1 MSNSDFPGYGG
12 KRPLLYVAADRLL
25 LDEKNPR
32 LTKTQQGADQEGLQK
47 ILFKFF
53 NLGEL
58 ATSMSENGYFDEEPL
73 VGVPVGLPKKFDGL
87 NYEELRDDKA
97 YQAFLAA
104 PTTAFT
110 IVEGNRRL
118 CTVKLLLSGERF
130 SAIDDQIRADLE
142 RLPVIIYP
150 RRRDVVAYLG
160 VRHII
165 GITRWDAYAKARYI
179 ATMHKDYGMSIDEIQ
194 RMVGDTTNSARKT
207 YASYKLVET
216 MEEELEIDV
225 SDAKEDFSYIV
236 LALGQGPV
244 KEFLG
249 IPRRWAAVD
258 LDQIVPLDKQRN
270 LVDLFSWLFGDGS
283 HLKRVIAESRDITGK
298 LTDILRNEEAIQYLR
313 QTRNLD
319 RAWERSDG
327 ERELLARY
335 LLRGRDNLR
344 DAAGL
349 VPTNNHE
356 DIRKLI
362 EECKTAADTLLKM
375 VDR

>member
-1 MSNSDFPGYGG
+1 MESTTFPGYGG
-12 KRPLLYVAADRLL
+12 KRPLLYIDVNQLL

-32 LTKTQQGADQEGLQK
+32 LTKTQQGADQEGLK
-47 ILFKFF
+47 KTLLKFF
-53 NLGEL
+53 NLGEI
-58 ATSMSENGYFDEEPL
+58 ASSMSENGYFDEEPL
-73 VGVPVGLPKKFDGL
+73 VGVPTILPPEFQELG
-87 NYEELRDDKA
+87 YEELRGNPD
-97 YQAFLAA
+97 YQSYLAA
-104 PTTAFT
+104 PTTSFV

-118 CTVKLLLSGERF
+118 CTVKLLLSGEKF
-130 SAIDDQIRADLE
+130 DPISAKIRSDLE

-150 RRRDVVAYLG
+150 RRRDVIAYLG

-165 GITRWDAYAKARYI
+165 GITKWDAYAKARYI
-179 ATMHKDYGMSIDEIQ
+179 ASMHKDHGMSIDDIQ

-216 MEEELEIDV
+216 MEEELEYDV
-225 SDAKEDFSYIV
+225 SGAKEDFSYIV

-249 IPRRWAAVD
+249 IPRRWASVD

-270 LVDLFSWLFGDGS
+270 LEDLFSWLFGEGS
-283 HLKRVIAESRDITGK
+283 QVKRVISESRDITGK
-298 LTDILRNEEAIQYLR
+298 LTDVLRNEEATQYLR
-313 QTRNLD
+313 QTRNLE

-327 ERELLARY
+327 ERDLLARY
-335 LLRGRDNLR
+335 LVRGRDNLR

-349 VPTNNHE
+349 VVTNDHE

-362 EECKTAADTLLKM
+362 EECKSAADTLSKL
-375 VDR
+375 VNR